1 MEFNIGDRIKV
12 KAYEDLPEMIRSK
25 AIARMCNKVGTVV
38 DKLFSEGVGEFLYS
52 IKFDDFEKSIKLW
65 TMDYLE
71 AFKED
76 VRYDYEFDY
85 LDNVV
90 VARLYEIRGEE
101 KTEIGRGHGHII
113 HEGAIGVSQAASYAL
128 KRIFQDLNGGSL
140 TKYD

>member
-101 KTEIGRGHGHII
+101 KTEIGSGR
-113 HEGAIGVSQAASYAL
+113 
-128 KRIFQDLNGGSL
+128 L